1 MLTKHLFVTIMSA
14 ATLGGCAM
22 FASAPDLSQ
31 RQSKVEVPDAW
42 RQTSSGVTGSDTDD
56 LTQWWQRLGDE
67 RLNALIERGL
77 AGAPDIRSA
86 QARLRQAR
94 ASRELA
100 VSGWFPNVGFSAGGA
115 RTSYNDRE
123 KRVAQE
129 ATNSR
134 KLYEAN
140 FDASWEP
147 DIFGVTRHA
156 VSGAEADV
164 VAEAARA
171 EHAKVTLAAEIAL
184 NYVQYRANQDR
195 LAIACRN
202 ALSQEETL
210 NLTRWR
216 ATAGKTTQ
224 LAVEQARASLEQ
236 TLATVPTLRNAQTA
250 SLNRLDILLGQA
262 PGTLA
267 GNDQEK
273 MSVASTKLAPDSLPG
288 IDLGRFFKPDDP
300 APCNVFDAYPQA
312 YGLQGGSALLAT
324 PSPRLR
330 APGATIAVGIPSES
344 LRRRPDV
351 QAAEASLLAET
362 ARVHERV
369 AQRYPSLRLS
379 GSFGWQDVAFSGLS
393 DPSSIVRSLAASLAA
408 TLFDGGRIRSQI
420 DVQDAV
426 QEQALVNYEQTVL
439 AALGDVENALSA
451 YATGQRGVVHH
462 EQAVEAARNAAQLA
476 RQMYQ
481 VGLTGF
487 QEVLDT
493 QRTQLSAEDG
503 LVTAHGD
510 ILISIVQLYKALGGG
525 WETSTSESK

>member
-1 MLTKHLFVTIMSA
+1 
-14 ATLGGCAM
+14 M

-31 RQSKVEVPDAW
+31 RQSKVEIPDEW
-42 RQTSSGVTGSDTDD
+42 QQTSSGTTGSDTDE
-56 LTQWWQRLGDE
+56 LVQWWRRLGDE

-77 AGAPDIRSA
+77 AGAPDVRSA

-94 ASRELA
+94 ASRELVA
-100 VSGWFPNVGFSAGGA
+100 AGWFPSVGFSADGA

-123 KRVAQE
+123 KKAAQK
-129 ATNSR
+129 AANSGE
-134 KLYEAN
+134 LYNAG
-140 FDASWEP
+140 FDAGWEP

-156 VSGAEADV
+156 VSGADADV
-164 VAEAARA
+164 MAEAARV
-171 EHAKVTLAAEIAL
+171 EYAKVTLAAEIAL

-210 NLTRWR
+210 KLTRWR

-224 LAVEQARASLEQ
+224 LAVEQARTSLEQ
-236 TLATVPTLRNAQTA
+236 TLATVPALRNAQTA

-262 PGTLA
+262 PGSLA
-267 GNDQEK
+267 ANDWKK
-273 MSVASTKLAPDSLPG
+273 MSASSIKIEPNSLPG
-288 IDLGRFFKPDDP
+288 IDLGRFFKPDEP
-300 APCNVFDAYPQA
+300 APCSVFDVYPQA
-312 YGLQGGSALLAT
+312 YGLQGDGLLAA
-324 PSPRLR
+324 PNPRPR
-330 APGATIAVGIPSES
+330 VPEATIAVGIPSES

-369 AQRYPSLRLS
+369 AERYPSLRLS
-379 GSFGWQDVAFSGLS
+379 GSFGWQDVVFSGLGAS
-393 DPSSIVRSLAASLAA
+393 SSIVRSLAASLSA
-408 TLFDGGRIRSQI
+408 TLFDGGRIRSRI

-426 QEQALVNYEQTVL
+426 QEQALLNYEQTVL

-451 YATGQRGVVHH
+451 YATGQQGMVRQ

-476 RQMYQ
+476 RQMFQ
-481 VGLTGF
+481 AGLTSF

-493 QRTQLSAEDG
+493 QRTLLSAEDS
-503 LVTAHGD
+503 LATAHSD
-510 ILISIVQLYKALGGG
+510 ILVSVIQLYKALGGG
-525 WETSTSESK
+525 WETSASESE

>member
-1 MLTKHLFVTIMSA
+1 MLMKHLFVAAMSIA
-14 ATLGGCAM
+14 ALGGCAM

-31 RQSKVEVPDAW
+31 RQSTVEIPDAW
-42 RQTSSGVTGSDTDD
+42 RQVSSGTAGADTDD
-56 LTQWWQRLGDE
+56 LAQWWRRLGDE
-67 RLNALIERGL
+67 RLNALIEQGL
-77 AGAPDIRSA
+77 ASAPDIRSA
-86 QARLRQAR
+86 RARLRQAR
-94 ASRELA
+94 ASRELVA
-100 VSGWFPNVGFSAGGA
+100 AGWFPSVGFSADGT
-115 RTSYNDRE
+115 RTSYSDRD
-123 KRVAQE
+123 KKAAQK
-129 ATNSR
+129 AARSR
-134 KLYEAN
+134 DLYNAG
-140 FDASWEP
+140 FDAGWEP

-156 VSGAEADV
+156 VSGADADV
-164 VAEAARA
+164 LAETARV

-184 NYVQYRANQDR
+184 NYVQYRESQDR

-210 NLTRWR
+210 RLTRWR

-224 LAVEQARASLEQ
+224 LAVEQARTSLEQ
-236 TLATVPTLRNAQTA
+236 TLATVPALRNTQTA

-267 GNDQEK
+267 VNDWK
-273 MSVASTKLAPDSLPG
+273 KISAASVKIEPNSLPG

-300 APCNVFDAYPQA
+300 APCSVFDAYPQA
-312 YGLQGGSALLAT
+312 YGLQGGAGLLAA
-324 PSPRLR
+324 PSPRPR
-330 APGATIAVGIPSES
+330 VQEAMIAVGIPSES

-369 AQRYPSLRLS
+369 AERYPSLRLS
-379 GSFGWQDVAFSGLS
+379 GSFGWQDVVFSGLGTS
-393 DPSSIVRSLAASLAA
+393 SSIVRSLAASLSA
-408 TLFDGGRIRSQI
+408 TLFDGGRIRSRI

-451 YATGQRGVVHH
+451 YATGRQGMVRH

-476 RQMYQ
+476 RQMFQ
-481 VGLTGF
+481 AGLVSF

-493 QRTQLSAEDG
+493 QRTLLSAEDS
-503 LVTAHGD
+503 LATAHGD
-510 ILISIVQLYKALGGG
+510 ILVSVVQLYKALGGG
-525 WETSTSESK
+525 WETSANEAR